1 MTTRTL
7 ETREGRKIEYV
18 VYGSLASLLYVTN
31 LGTLEHHPWHSTVE
45 HLDRP
50 DWLALDLDPGQGP
63 WEDVVRVALAVR
75 DVLEKHGLRGY
86 PKTSG
91 SRGIHVYV
99 PIEPRVSY
107 EEVSERAKALA
118 VEVERAV
125 PDVATVERSKAAR
138 GKSAIYVDWLQNA
151 RGKTMAAPW
160 SVRARPGAT
169 VSMPLDWKEVE
180 KGARIESYTLRTVGT
195 RGTSAWDDFFDRRRS
210 LT

>member
-1 MTTRTL
+1 VTTQTL
-7 ETREGRKIEYV
+7 ETREGRRIEYV
-18 VYGSLASLLYVTN
+18 VYGSLASLLYITN

-50 DWLALDLDPGQGP
+50 DWLVLDLDPGQESWG
-63 WEDVVRVALAVR
+63 DILRVALVVR
-75 DVLEKHGLRGY
+75 DVLKKHGLPGY

-91 SRGIHVYV
+91 SRGIHIYV
-99 PIEPRVSY
+99 PIEPRTPY

-118 VEVERAV
+118 DEVVRAV
-125 PDVATVERSKAAR
+125 PGLATVERRKAAR

-169 VSMPLDWKEVE
+169 VSMPLDWKAVE
-180 KGARIESYTLRTVGT
+180 RGARIESYTLRTAWA
-195 RGTSAWDDFFDRRRS
+195 RASSAWDDFFQHRQPLS
-210 LT
+210 